1 MPQIIKRAPF
11 SPVYKIFFKFCP
23 GSRWGGGGG
32 GEGEEGE
39 VEDQHQASHQQHHHV
54 CCLPQPWSLS
64 FPLIIEFLGKTMKSQ
79 VLTDSRGS
87 IKKQNPDPS
96 NLLITASA
104 NTGGQLALPS
114 FQPLLC
120 FSIFTAV
127 PVSPGPLPVQCS
139 AAFLQLNTRASR
151 PPAPLSLPS
160 VTGLFTKKW

>member
-1 MPQIIKRAPF
+1 MD
-11 SPVYKIFFKFCP
+11 
-23 GSRWGGGGG
+23 
-32 GEGEEGE
+32 
-39 VEDQHQASHQQHHHV
+39 DQHQASHQQHHHV
-54 CCLPQPWSLS
+54 CCLLLLPQPLSLS

-87 IKKQNPDPS
+87 IKKQSSDPS
-96 NLLITASA
+96 NLLRTASA
-104 NTGGQLALPS
+104 STGGHPALPS

-127 PVSPGPLPVQCS
+127 PVSPPLSPGPLPVQCS